1 VFTHTRASWQDP
13 RKPVTGPLMVWRN
26 VDTIAIHYTAA
37 DNLIDG
43 DPGEHASNLPAYMRS
58 MQSAYL
64 SSRGYSLGY
73 NVSVDWLGGSWE
85 IRGVDIRCAANK
97 GWNERTFA
105 ILMLVDGDDMA
116 TTHAAA
122 EVRRIV
128 AECER
133 LAGRVLRIAGH
144 GEIGATACPG
154 SGLRAQITIGEFSPR
169 WNPAPPPPPPVLPP
183 PTVWRSRRC
192 SRSSATMTT
201 GTTLGGGC
209 STVARRCVCSPNEEA
224 YAKLLAYERVG
235 MVKLY
240 PFFSTL
246 ASPHWMSTA
255 DRAQFG
261 CA

>member
-183 PTVWRSRRC
+183 PTVEESFKMLTIVGNDDNRDDPRRWVFDG
-192 SRSSATMTT
+192 
-201 GTTLGGGC
+201 GTSMRLL
-209 STVARRCVCSPNEEA
+209 PNEEA

>member
-183 PTVWRSRRC
+183 VPPLEVTKMLTIVGNDDDRNDPRRWVFDG
-192 SRSSATMTT
+192 
-201 GTTLGGGC
+201 GTSMRLLPERGG
-209 STVARRCVCSPNEEA
+209 VREAARLRARRDAEA
-224 YAKLLAYERVG
+224 VPDLLDV
-235 MVKLY
+235 
-240 PFFSTL
+240 